1 MDTSIPPIIQE
12 KLAEISASLQ
22 VRQAQAEQDE
32 KQRLQTEQ
40 QTRLRQFESFKAS
53 VLPLL
58 PDYIH
63 PYIVPYEES
72 DYGGNTTS
80 SVLLVSIDGLAPMRI
95 SFQFGKLEW
104 VEAAQVWIDED
115 YIPSWHWPGWPNR
128 YQGSQEGLEMAL
140 LQAKSQAERFAK
152 AQNEEADSQRKAAE
166 KELSARNQAAAEQEE
181 SSQLMRVIEADP
193 VLLHMLKAF
202 LYIDQ
207 QRGNFYR
214 QIEHAQEWGDFTERH
229 LTQKLETVQSRL
241 AETRRE
247 VEDGQSRL
255 YALED
260 DLEREKKKSR
270 S

>member
-1 MDTSIPPIIQE
+1 MDTPIPPIIQE

-22 VRQAQAEQDE
+22 VRQAQAEQEE
-32 KQRLQTEQ
+32 KQRIEAEQ
-40 QTRLRQFESFKAS
+40 QARLERFERFKAS

-63 PYIVPYEES
+63 PYIGPYEQS
-72 DYGGNTTS
+72 DYEGNS
-80 SVLLVSIDGLAPMRI
+80 SILLVSIDGLAPMRI
-95 SFQFGKLEW
+95 RFQFEELEW
-104 VEAAQVWIDED
+104 VEVAQVWIDDED
-115 YIPSWHWPGWPNR
+115 YTPSWHWSGWPNR
-128 YQGSQEGLEMAL
+128 YQGSREGLEMAL
-140 LQAKSQAERFAK
+140 LQAKAQAERFAK
-152 AQNEEADSQRKAAE
+152 AQNEQADSQRKAAE
-166 KELSARNQAAAEQEE
+166 KELSAQNQAAAEQEE
-181 SSQLMRVIEADP
+181 ISQLMRVVEADP

-214 QIEHAQEWGDFTERH
+214 QIEHAQEWGGFTERH

-260 DLEREKKKSR
+260 ELGREKKKSR